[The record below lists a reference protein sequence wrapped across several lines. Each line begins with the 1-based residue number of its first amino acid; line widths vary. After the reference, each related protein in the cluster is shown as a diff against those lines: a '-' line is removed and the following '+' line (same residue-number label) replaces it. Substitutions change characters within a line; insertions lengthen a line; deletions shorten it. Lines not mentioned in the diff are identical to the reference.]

1 MKSSASLLAAL
12 LYMFSPFGVA
22 AEVDGRAVDQLFAKW
37 DKADSPGASVLI
49 IRDGKIVYR
58 KSFGMAN
65 IEAGMQNTPSTV
77 FTVGSVAKQ
86 FTAFAVY
93 LLAQDGK
100 LSLDDDVRKYVP
112 QLMVPDTIT
121 IEQLLHHTS
130 GLRDYYTLYTLAGLR
145 EDDRIT
151 SDEISRLLWLQR
163 TLNFAPGTEQLYSN
177 SGYFLLG
184 RIVQKVSGLS
194 LAEFAKQRIFGP
206 LKMDQTQFVDD
217 YGTVIKGRAIGYVPF
232 KDSYHDYATSTS
244 VVGPAGLFTT
254 IDDLALWD
262 ANFDDARV
270 GGRAL
275 MKAWQTPA
283 VLKSGK
289 QTDYAG
295 GLVVGTYRQLRMVAH
310 NGAETAYRAGS
321 MRFPD
326 QHLSIYILSNA
337 ANLSAPVISR
347 RIANLYLTDAPGLG
361 AVGEDRKEAKLDVP
375 NDAPFLGDFQMR
387 PNLILTF
394 TAESG
399 KLMVQGTGQPKFE
412 MFASGPDTFFTK
424 AFDAEVTF
432 DIAMKPVVAA
442 TWTQGGQKLAL
453 SRVAETK
460 VSDAAMQACTGDF
473 YSEDLRTVYRIFIQG
488 GILNVGYWRAEIPLT
503 SVRDDLYVAPV
514 SNMWINFHRDLNGQC
529 DSAVVQTGRASG
541 MQFVRV
547 HLPNS
552 RSH

>member
-1 MKSSASLLAAL
+1 
-12 LYMFSPFGVA
+12 MFSPFGAA
-22 AEVDGRAVDQLFAKW
+22 AEVDAKAVDQLFAKW

-49 IRDGKIVYR
+49 IRDGKIAYR

-86 FTAFAVY
+86 FTAFAIY

-100 LSLDDDVRKYVP
+100 LSLNDDVRKYVP
-112 QLMVPDTIT
+112 ELRVPDTIT

-151 SDEISRLLWLQR
+151 SEEISRLLWLQR
-163 TLNFAPGTEQLYSN
+163 TLNFAPGTEQVYSN
-177 SGYFLLG
+177 SGYFLLAQ
-184 RIVQKVSGLS
+184 IVQRVSGQS
-194 LAEFAKQRIFGP
+194 LAEFAKQRIFDP
-206 LKMDQTQFVDD
+206 LKMNHTQFVDD
-217 YGTVIKGRAIGYVPF
+217 YGTVIKGRAIGYVSL
-232 KDSYHDYATSTS
+232 KDSYHGFASSTS

-270 GGRAL
+270 GGQAL

-289 QTDYAG
+289 PTDYAG
-295 GLVVGTYRQLRMVAH
+295 GLVVGSYRQLRMVAH
-310 NGAETAYRAGS
+310 GGVETAYRAGT

-326 QHLSIYILSNA
+326 QGLSIYILSNA
-337 ANLSAPVISR
+337 ANLSTSVISR
-347 RIANLYLTDAPGLG
+347 RIASMYLADAPGLG
-361 AVGEDRKEAKLDVP
+361 TVGEGRKEIKLDIP
-375 NDAPFLGDFQMR
+375 ADAPFLGDFQMR
-387 PNLILTF
+387 PNLVLTF
-394 TAESG
+394 TAEGG

-432 DIAMKPVVAA
+432 DTAVKPVVAA
-442 TWTQGGQKLAL
+442 TWTQGSQKLAL
-453 SRVAETK
+453 SRVAGTK
-460 VSDAAMQACTGDF
+460 ASDAAMQACAGDF
-473 YSEDLRTVYRIFIQG
+473 YSEDLRTVYRVFVRG

-503 SVRDDLYVAPV
+503 SVRDDLYVTPV
-514 SNMWINFHRDLNGQC
+514 SNMWINFHRDPNGRC
-529 DSAVVQTGRASG
+529 DSADVRTGRASG

-547 HLPNS
+547 HLPKS
-552 RSH
+552 SSH